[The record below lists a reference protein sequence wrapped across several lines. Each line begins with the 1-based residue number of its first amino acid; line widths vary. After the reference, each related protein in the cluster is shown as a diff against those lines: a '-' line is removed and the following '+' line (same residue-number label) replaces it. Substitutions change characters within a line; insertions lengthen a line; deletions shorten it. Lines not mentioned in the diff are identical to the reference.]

1 MAIPGYSRRPGPPST
16 LGGPTQPPPPP
27 KTWSP
32 VRPGPPPGTWRPP
45 GPPGPPGPPSQTL
58 PPRTPIDP
66 NQWGAAGAKTLNWYA
81 NRQLHPHAE
90 RPRVVAARSAE
101 EELEQ
106 RLQLEAESDGVE
118 CIGYVPSEVLNE
130 HPSEL
135 PDFDRRMWAA
145 DPFYG
150 WRTQEKD
157 IQDVVKP
164 LQLNPG
170 PSRRPTELPATAPQ
184 VTPLSLEE
192 TAQEPTGPTWMQ
204 WFMGD
209 SPPEAAAQVFEMPQK
224 SMLPHAKELVFNPQE
239 RLERQHVEKFPGEL
253 PSPSLAELRPIL
265 EPEMAAAG
273 IAWDDVDGELW
284 EELDFAGELRRA
296 ASKPH
301 EFPGRLRKLSV
312 RFSQHPPI
320 SIPLEALLVHETSPQ
335 HQEVPSSSQA
345 QVPIAGGGPE
355 TSETPGEGT
364 FERTLQEGQEQKPK
378 KKKKDK
384 NKKDNK
390 DDEGCQ
396 IT

>member
-16 LGGPTQPPPPP
+16 LRGPTQAPPPPT
-27 KTWSP
+27 TWSP
-32 VRPGPPPGTWRPP
+32 AHPGPPPGTLRPNPP
-45 GPPGPPGPPSQTL
+45 GPPNQTL
-58 PPRTPIDP
+58 PPRTPIDVP

-90 RPRVVAARSAE
+90 RRQRVVPRNAE

-106 RLQLEAESDGVE
+106 QLQLEAESDGVE

-150 WRTQEKD
+150 WRTQEKE
-157 IQDVVKP
+157 IKDVVKQ
-164 LQLNPG
+164 LQLNP
-170 PSRRPTELPATAPQ
+170 PSRRTTE
-184 VTPLSLEE
+184 VPLVSLEE
-192 TAQEPTGPTWMQ
+192 TAQEPKAEPTWMQ

-209 SPPEAAAQVFEMPQK
+209 SPPEAAVEVFEIAPK

-239 RLERQHVEKFPGEL
+239 RLERQQFQGEL
-253 PSPSLAELRPIL
+253 PSPSLVELRPIL

-273 IAWDDVDGELW
+273 IAWDDVDSQLW

-320 SIPLEALLVHETSPQ
+320 SISLQALVHETSPQ

-345 QVPIAGGGPE
+345 QQIAGPE

-364 FERTLQEGQEQKPK
+364 FERTLQGQEQKLK

-390 DDEGCQ
+390 DEGCQ